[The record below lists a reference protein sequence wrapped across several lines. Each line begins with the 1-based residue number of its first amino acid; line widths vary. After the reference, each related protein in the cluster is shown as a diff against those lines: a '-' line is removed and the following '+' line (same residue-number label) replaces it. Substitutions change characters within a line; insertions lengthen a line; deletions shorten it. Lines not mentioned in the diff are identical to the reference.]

1 MPKSTT
7 LKRPLKRPLKH
18 PSSSSSS
25 KSQKMQF
32 MHNHDSGHPYDLV
45 ICLLELLMS
54 VKFYH
59 WRTSSYST
67 HKATDELYGDLNDN
81 IDEFAETLM
90 GAMDSRITA
99 PNKLHLTIPNDNK
112 HMESII
118 DKSIKLLSEH
128 DFAYIAK
135 TYHTTTT
142 DLMNIRDEMVGQ
154 LHKTKY
160 LLKLNGG
167 HK

>member
-1 MPKSTT
+1 MPKSAT
-7 LKRPLKRPLKH
+7 LKKSA
-18 PSSSSSS
+18 SSRVSTHSHKV
-25 KSQKMQF
+25 KSG
-32 MHNHDSGHPYDLV
+32 NGYDLV

-81 IDEFAETLM
+81 IDEFTETLM
-90 GAMDSRITA
+90 GAMGSRIPAT
-99 PNKLHLTIPNDNK
+99 NKLNLTIPKDNK
-112 HMESII
+112 HMGELI
-118 DKSIKLLSEH
+118 DKSVNFLAEFDFTKLSKS
-128 DFAYIAK
+128 AN
-135 TYHTTTT
+135 TTTT

-160 LLKLNGG
+160 LLSLNGS
-167 HK
+167 KY